1 MSAVDR
7 YAGITTD
14 RRLPEFP
21 AEGAQ
26 DADAAKSDTTEL
38 NVVSRALWVGTGG
51 SIKVQMHNGDVVT
64 IPGVPDAS
72 MLPIRVRQVF
82 STGTTATGLVS
93 FY

>member
-14 RRLPEFP
+14 RRLPDFP

-26 DADAAKSDTTEL
+26 DCDAAKSDTQEL
-38 NVVSRALWVGTGG
+38 NVVSRALWVGVGG
-51 SIKVQMHNGDVVT
+51 DVKVQMANGDVVT
-64 IPGVPDAS
+64 IAGVPAAS

-82 STGTTATGLVS
+82 STGTTATGVVS